1 MRIWAIARNTL
12 TGFFRSKIL
21 IVFALVFGCILLL
34 TLASMSA
41 VRSIRAGGNV
51 QQVRELALVMLA
63 SALGLVSGFGSL
75 LAAWAAADALG
86 SELKSGTILAVL
98 ARPVRRWEFLLGKFL
113 GVELL
118 LGIYVLFASVFTF
131 ILTWSV
137 GEQLY
142 SVPWAM
148 LVYPLVRYTVYSS
161 IGLLL
166 ATFLPAGVAI
176 GGTFFVFVLT
186 NSLDAIHRVAPEWV
200 YAVLHST
207 LPSMNLLSE
216 TQFLVLSASPLESA
230 SLGRHWI
237 SLGHGLDYSLVLFLL
252 AVWVFRKRSLIRE

>member
-1 MRIWAIARNTL
+1 MRIWAVARNTL

-41 VRSIRAGGNV
+41 VRGLRGAGTV
-51 QQVRELALVMLA
+51 QQVREMALVMLA
-63 SALGLVSGFGSL
+63 SALSMVSGFGSL

-98 ARPVRRWEFLLGKFL
+98 ARPIRRWEFLLGKFL

-118 LGIYVLFASVFTF
+118 LGIYVLCASVFTF

-137 GEQLY
+137 GEQIY

-148 LVYPLVRYTVYSS
+148 LVYPLVRYTIYSA

-166 ATFLPAGVAI
+166 ATFLPTGVAI
-176 GGTFFVFVLT
+176 GGTFFLFILT
-186 NSLDAIHRVAPEWV
+186 NSLEAIHRAAPEWV
-200 YAVLHST
+200 YAVLHAI

-216 TQFLVLSASPLESA
+216 TQFLVLSATPLESA
-230 SLGRHWI
+230 SLLRHSI
-237 SLGHGLDYSLVLFLL
+237 SLAYGLDYSLVLFLL
-252 AVWVFRKRSLIRE
+252 AVWVFRRRSLIRE